1 MSAILERFA
10 RVCRD
15 APNRPLIH
23 LPISRTQWTASQL
36 WTRHVLVRDRLVS
49 LGVQPDQLLISA
61 VGNNAEYLSLLLAC
75 RAIGAAVMPLDADST
90 PDEIFELAALF
101 HAVAVVWPSPAATDA
116 LSAAAGSSIVLRHDP
131 DPGEYKTVAVLKL
144 TSGST
149 GVAKATLTSESH
161 LIADAQSIVVAMSIE
176 PNDVQI
182 AAIPL
187 AHSYAIGNLV
197 MPLFLQGTAFVLRES
212 FAPQQLPSDA
222 REFGVG
228 VFPGVPFMFQYFNEH
243 PPPGGWP
250 STLRRLISA
259 GARLSPAEA
268 HAFHERFGL
277 KIHSFYGTS
286 ETGGISYDD
295 AHALDDRPAAGRAL
309 PGVTVTLRPDQG
321 TPPPGGRVFVRSAA
335 VSAGYA
341 GNAAGQGFEDGG
353 FLTEDHGEFDAN
365 GRLLLT
371 GRVSSF
377 VNVAGRKVQP
387 QEIEQVLRS
396 MPGVA
401 DVRVLA
407 APDPQRGQ
415 QIAAC
420 LVTRTKMT
428 TIDIRR
434 YCAGRLAPYKI
445 PRAVV
450 FVDAIPV
457 TARGKTDRRALD
469 ELVRAHLADCK

>member
-1 MSAILERFA
+1 MSAIVERFA

-36 WTRHVLVRDRLVS
+36 WTRQVLVRDRLVS

-61 VGNNAEYLSLLLAC
+61 VGNRADSLSLFLAC
-75 RAIGAAVMPLDADST
+75 RAIGATLMPVDAVAT
-90 PDEIFELAALF
+90 PDEIFGLAARF
-101 HAVAVVWPSPAATDA
+101 HARAVVLPSPAAPPA
-116 LSAAAGSSIVLRHDP
+116 LPLSADSSIVLRHDP

-149 GVAKATLTSESH
+149 GVPKATLTGECH
-161 LIADAQSIVVAMSIE
+161 LIADAEAIVLAMGIE
-176 PNDVQI
+176 PNAVQI

-197 MPLFLQGTAFVLRES
+197 MPLLLQGTAFVLRES
-212 FAPQQLPSDA
+212 FAPQQLPPDA
-222 REFGVG
+222 REFGAS

-243 PPPGGWP
+243 PPADGWP
-250 STLRRLISA
+250 PTLRRLLSA

-268 HAFHERFGL
+268 QAFHERFGL

-286 ETGGISYDD
+286 ETGGITYDD
-295 AHALDDRPAAGRAL
+295 TDALDDRPAAGRAL
-309 PGVTVTLRPDQG
+309 PGVTVTLRRDDGSPSS
-321 TPPPGGRVFVRSAA
+321 GGRVFVQSAA

-341 GNAAGQGFEDGG
+341 RNAAGQGFEDGG
-353 FLTEDHGEFDAN
+353 FLTGDYGEFDVN

-407 APDPQRGQ
+407 APDAQRGQ

-420 LVTRTKMT
+420 LVTRTRMT

-445 PRAVV
+445 PRAIV

-469 ELVRAHLADCK
+469 ELVRAHLAECK